1 MKKTNAMRILEREQ
15 IDFSITSYA
24 WDEEHLDAISA
35 AEHLGV
41 EPQQVYKT
49 IVCED
54 GEGGY
59 CVFCLPA
66 QFSVNLKKARAI
78 TGKWQLVPLKQARLK
93 EVTGYIRGGCS
104 PIGMKS
110 SYPTYIEELSAL
122 EEYIYISSGER
133 GVQIRIR
140 PQDLT
145 KVLGAEIADFT

>member
-1 MKKTNAMRILEREQ
+1 MKKTNAMRILEREG
-15 IDFSITSYA
+15 IDFSVTSYQ

-41 EPQQVYKT
+41 EAQQVYKT

-59 CVFCLPA
+59 AVFCLPA
-66 QFSVNLKKARAI
+66 EFSVNLKKARAI
-78 TGKWQLVPLKQARLK
+78 TGKWHLSPLKLSMLK

-110 SYPTYIEELSAL
+110 SYPTYIDELSTL
-122 EEYIYISSGER
+122 EEYIYVSAGER
-133 GVQIRIR
+133 GVQVRVR
-140 PQDLT
+140 PQDLAR
-145 KVLGAEIADFT
+145 VLGAVIADFT

>member
-15 IDFSITSYA
+15 IEYSVTSYE
-24 WDEEHLDAISA
+24 WDEEHLDAITA

-41 EPQQVYKT
+41 EAQQVYKT

-54 GEGGY
+54 GQGGF

-66 QFSVNLKKARAI
+66 EFSVNLKKARAI
-78 TGKWQLVPLKQARLK
+78 TGAWDLVPLKLSRLK

-110 SYPTYIEELSAL
+110 AFPTYIEALSAL
-122 EEYIYISSGER
+122 EEFIYVSAGER

-140 PQDLT
+140 PTDLAR
-145 KVLGAEIADFT
+145 VLGATIGDFT